1 MRTFPALRKRTP
13 QTNIINPATAT
24 LQPQALPAPPATT
37 RFSASGAMSLLR
49 AGLFGVAT
57 PQNQLSSQILLAP
70 GHGASVYSFHE
81 GDLFTPGTQNYV
93 FDYPWELPMGTIWG
107 HGFLRTPNTF
117 NPLQP
122 QQLYSNPNVVING
135 IGGLIAGQMALQP
148 LESTGE

>member
-1 MRTFPALRKRTP
+1 VRTFPLLRKRTP
-13 QTNIINPATAT
+13 QTQLDPAAAE
-24 LQPQALPAPPATT
+24 LRPRNLPVPATT
-37 RFSASGAMSLLR
+37 PFSASGAMSLIK

-57 PQNQLSSQILLAP
+57 PTAQLSSQVSLFP
-70 GHGASVYSFHE
+70 GHGAGVYAYHE

-93 FDYPWELPMGTIWG
+93 FDYPWETPVATVWG

-122 QQLYSNPNVVING
+122 PQLYSHPRVYTNG

-148 LESTGE
+148 LESTGD